1 MKKRSIHRRLNPMT
15 GSYSSS
21 LELVIPIEMMM
32 SLLFKE
38 KTPDTSSQ
46 IKKQTRGALVNST
59 MIVWLNKRHNIE
71 MKLLSK
77 DFSDIIGIFATCLI
91 RQRGGSLA
99 ITIPYSV
106 REVFQ
111 TLGKQLKH
119 VKMFIN
125 NSGNIELEPIFAP

>member
-1 MKKRSIHRRLNPMT
+1 MKKRSIRRRLNPMT

-21 LELVIPIEMMM
+21 LELVIPMEMMM
-32 SLLFKE
+32 PLLFKE
-38 KTPDTSSQ
+38 KIPDTSSQ

-59 MIVWLNKRHNIE
+59 MIVWLNKRRNIE

-77 DFSDIIGIFATCLI
+77 DFSDIIGIFATCQV

-106 REVFQ
+106 REAFQ
-111 TLGKQLKH
+111 ILGK
-119 VKMFIN
+119 F
-125 NSGNIELEPIFAP
+125 